1 MTAQRIVLTSPW
13 KLGLFVFLLVA
24 GTGFGLLYAYL
35 ELFGGQI
42 EVVVDNLQVLDQQ
55 IRLSG
60 EMTVRDAYIVVGAV
74 ALLSLIGYLAVVT
87 SARPLDRVVRGGR
100 KREQALKRLGAVQ
113 DPRGI
118 DPEDFEGEPQI
129 VHLLERWTIDAQ
141 RANDAQLDAAS
152 QRETLA
158 RLAAQVRDAASTG
171 TILEEASED
180 PAANALIASI
190 NDFVQESAQAANP
203 PVSAADA
210 AWNAQRGAV
219 SDAVEQVSHAE
230 GELVGFVDSVA
241 QRAGGIAQAAQ
252 LLSQSDASGAVTPAN
267 SAFEGAQITG
277 KRLTQLRTTLEE
289 LAEQANKLAIT
300 MALQLNR
307 LGDAGNEMIDT
318 VEEVRTLST
327 HYQRLVADLRLCE
340 NDHVSTLQSLQ
351 DAGGSAPNAEAAA
364 LATLRDEAMV
374 LDQNAEALRE
384 MLGQM
389 RAPLA
394 RLRSAVGQAEPP
406 RAAASAAPAAASFSG
421 SAAPAAT
428 PHATEERIY
437 EIAEL
442 GGHRIDEDGGEKVY
456 DLQQFGAVEL

>member
-35 ELFGGQI
+35 ELFGGQV

-60 EMTVRDAYIVVGAV
+60 EMTVRDAYLVLGAV
-74 ALLSLIGYLAVVT
+74 ALLSLIGYIAVVT

-113 DPRGI
+113 DPREV
-118 DPEDFEGEPQI
+118 DPEDFEDEPQI

-152 QRETLA
+152 QRETLS
-158 RLAAQVRDAASTG
+158 RLIAQVRDAANAG
-171 TILEEASED
+171 VMLEASSED
-180 PAANALIASI
+180 PAVNALVTSI
-190 NDFVQESAQAANP
+190 NELVEESVQAAAP
-203 PVSAADA
+203 PVNAADS
-210 AWNAQRGAV
+210 AWNGQRGAIG
-219 SDAVEQVSHAE
+219 DAVQQVTLAE
-230 GELVGFVDSVA
+230 SELAGFVHSVA
-241 QRAGGIAQAAQ
+241 QRAGGIAQVAQ
-252 LLSQSDASGAVTPAN
+252 LLSQSDASGTVTPVGT
-267 SAFEGAQITG
+267 AFEGAQTTG
-277 KRLTQLRTTLEE
+277 KRLTQLRSTLEE

-327 HYQRLVADLRLCE
+327 RYQRLVADLRLCE
-340 NDHVSTLQSLQ
+340 NDHVSTLQSLR
-351 DAGGSAPNAEAAA
+351 DAGGNAPASDAAA

-384 MLGQM
+384 VLGQM
-389 RAPLA
+389 RVPLA
-394 RLRSAVGQAEPP
+394 KLRSAVGQAEPP
-406 RAAASAAPAAASFSG
+406 RVEVAAAHPAPFPGPAAPAA
-421 SAAPAAT
+421 PQTAT
-428 PHATEERIY
+428 DDHIY

-442 GGHRIDEDGGEKVY
+442 GGHRIDEDEGEKVY
-456 DLQQFGAVEL
+456 ELQEFGAVEL